1 MRRVAIVLVVLAAG
15 CVCGFVLN
23 PSLDI
28 TQYAHT
34 PRIIRDGS
42 SRTTT
47 AMSIRIDCSGTAME
61 ASGSEQ

>member
-1 MRRVAIVLVVLAAG
+1 MRRVAIVLVVFAAG
-15 CVCGFVLN
+15 CVCFVLTSPN
-23 PSLDI
+23 
-28 TQYAHT
+28 TRT
-34 PRIIRDGS
+34 PRGSSGTGS